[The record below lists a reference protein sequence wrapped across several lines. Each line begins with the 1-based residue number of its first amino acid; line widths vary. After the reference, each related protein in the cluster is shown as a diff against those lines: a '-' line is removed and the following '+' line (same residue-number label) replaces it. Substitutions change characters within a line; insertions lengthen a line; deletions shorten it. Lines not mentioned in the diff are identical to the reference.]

1 MTAQLKKGF
10 TLIELLLVVLII
22 SLLAVAVFVSLN
34 PTKRLSDSRN
44 AKRTADVDT
53 LLSAIHSSIV
63 DNKGT
68 LPTNLAAAGL
78 NQVQLGTAGSGC
90 NNPGTCTI
98 AETACTNLLTGTD
111 NIQAYVKSMPVDPT
125 GGTTYDSTKTGYAV
139 QVDTNGI
146 VTVTACGAEGMTI
159 TASR

>member
-1 MTAQLKKGF
+1 M
-10 TLIELLLVVLII
+10 VLII

-34 PTKRLSDSRN
+34 PTKRLSDSRD
-44 AKRTADVDT
+44 ARRTADVENI
-53 LLSAIHSSIV
+53 LSAIHSSII
-63 DNKGT
+63 DNKGS
-68 LPTNLAAAGL
+68 LPTGL
-78 NQVQLGTAGSGC
+78 TVSMPIKQLGTAGSGC

-98 AETACTNLLTGTD
+98 AATACVDLTNATNDPLTVTS
-111 NIQAYVKSMPVDPT
+111 YLKTMPVDPT

-146 VTVTACGAEGMTI
+146 VTVTACGAEGSTI